1 MVWFTNEKKIQEL
14 ANNLANLHVKFD
26 NLKRKNNELEDKISN
41 LDIQLTRLQVDNRNL
56 KIAFSENFKKSITTF
71 PATQSVVDH
80 SKVVTNA
87 NIVSTAITSPYS
99 TNDTITG
106 IALASALSDSSNS
119 CSSSSSYD
127 SGSSCISSS
136 SYDSGSSYS
145 SDSSSCSDSSSS
157 CSSD

>member
-56 KIAFSENFKKSITTF
+56 KIAFSENFKKSVTTF
-71 PATQSVVDH
+71 PATPSLVDH
-80 SKVVTNA
+80 SNIVTNA
-87 NIVSTAITSPYS
+87 NIVSTVVPNPYS
-99 TNDTITG
+99 TNDI
-106 IALASALSDSSNS
+106 
-119 CSSSSSYD
+119 
-127 SGSSCISSS
+127 ISSS
-136 SYDSGSSYS
+136 SYASSYDCAYS

>member
-14 ANNLANLHVKFD
+14 ANNLANLHVKYD
-26 NLKRKNNELEDKISN
+26 NLKRKNSELEDKISN
-41 LDIQLTRLQVDNRNL
+41 LDIHLKRLQIDSRNL
-56 KIAFSENFKKSITTF
+56 TIAFSENFKKSVTTF
-71 PATQSVVDH
+71 PATSSLVDH
-80 SKVVTNA
+80 SKVVTNT

-106 IALASALSDSSNS
+106 IALASALASALSDSSNS
-119 CSSSSSYD
+119 CS
-127 SGSSCISSS
+127 SSS